1 MERPQRTWRT
11 DTNVPPPVLLTE
23 EEQGSAALR
32 ELRAYPFFS
41 AGGDPFDRL
50 ASFPKANHVA
60 MTAPGEVE
68 REALGVALCQSHAK
82 VRAIEKLLNEA
93 LAALHAPIVNG
104 VAIPNALPAL
114 LSDTGYQLI
123 ALGKHFRANE

>member
-11 DTNVPPPVLLTE
+11 DTNVPLSVLPSE
-23 EEQGSAALR
+23 EERGSTALR

-41 AGGDPFDRL
+41 AGGDTFDRL
-50 ASFPKANHVA
+50 ASFPKPSHVA
-60 MTAPGEVE
+60 VTAPGEVE

-82 VRAIEKLLNEA
+82 VRAIEKLLAEA

-104 VAIPNALPAL
+104 VAIPTALPAL
-114 LSDTGYQLI
+114 LSDTGRQLI
-123 ALGKHFRANE
+123 ALGQHFRASE